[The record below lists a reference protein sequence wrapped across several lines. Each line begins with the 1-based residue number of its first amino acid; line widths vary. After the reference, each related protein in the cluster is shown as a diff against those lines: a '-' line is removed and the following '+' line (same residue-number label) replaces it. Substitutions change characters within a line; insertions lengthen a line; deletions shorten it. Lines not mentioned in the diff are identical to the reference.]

1 MDPIPP
7 TSGSDTQQGAS
18 GNEPARSF
26 SSSVPPPTP
35 LGKPVSRGVAA
46 VVAIALAGI
55 AALAWLDAR
64 SGAEAL
70 RSEMTKRLVDE
81 EAALAQAK
89 ARDSDQTG
97 ELREAHAK
105 LALVETRMAELQAQQ
120 ASLEA
125 MYHDIAPSREE
136 ILLTEVE
143 QTLLLASQQ
152 LSLAANVPAAI
163 TALQLADGRLAGTNR
178 TQLLPLRRALARDME
193 RLKAVPAVDVPGIAV
208 KLDRALATI
217 DWLPLAQ
224 DERLPEP
231 PPAPAP
237 RDDPPWL
244 AFLRSLWSDAITR
257 AHRKSDRP
265 RRRSCLRRSNISCA
279 RTCACACWPHAWPFS
294 RAMKP
299 ASSPISPRPMPGS
312 RSIST
317 PAPNPCRRSWRH

>member
-7 TSGSDTQQGAS
+7 TSGSETQQGAS
-18 GNEPARSF
+18 GNDPARSF

-81 EAALAQAK
+81 DAALAQAK

-136 ILLTEVE
+136 ILLAEGTDTAACEPA
-143 QTLLLASQQ
+143 TLARRER
-152 LSLAANVPAAI
+152 ARGHHR
-163 TALQLADGRLAGTNR
+163 TAVVDGRLAG
-178 TQLLPLRRALARDME
+178 
-193 RLKAVPAVDVPGIAV
+193 
-208 KLDRALATI
+208 
-217 DWLPLAQ
+217 
-224 DERLPEP
+224 
-231 PPAPAP
+231 
-237 RDDPPWL
+237 
-244 AFLRSLWSDAITR
+244 
-257 AHRKSDRP
+257 
-265 RRRSCLRRSNISCA
+265 
-279 RTCACACWPHAWPFS
+279 
-294 RAMKP
+294 
-299 ASSPISPRPMPGS
+299 
-312 RSIST
+312 
-317 PAPNPCRRSWRH
+317 